1 MLRTLALISTHLF
14 QQEQV
19 SFLRSVPGLEVLPPV
34 CSPQEFWSAACRLR
48 PDLAILDES
57 LFLDPNLATLHQL
70 KAQFPAMFCLVIA
83 GRTQQIAPAIAAGA
97 DRVLLRGF
105 SAREFFQ
112 AVAALQ
118 SPHPPSTPDEA

>member
-19 SFLRSVPGLEVLPPV
+19 SFLRSVPGLEILPPV
-34 CSPQEFWSAACRLR
+34 CSPQELWAAACRLQ

-57 LFLDPNLATLHQL
+57 LFLDPDLATLRRL
-70 KAQFPAMFCLVIA
+70 KAQFPGLICLVIA
-83 GRTQQIAPAIAAGA
+83 GRTQQIEPAIAAGA

-105 SAREFFQ
+105 SAREFFL
-112 AVAALQ
+112 AVASFQ
-118 SPHPPSTPDEA
+118 PSTPNEA